1 MNRFLSI
8 TIACVVCSLAACIAP
23 GGGNDSVSITMFQAS
38 PTSIEAGQTSH
49 LMITVNPPDAQVTIA
64 EVGDMTGRTVIPV
77 SPRVTTTYHLIATNG
92 SAQAEGTVT
101 ISVGQQNVIAIGVD
115 VKPET
120 ATAGDLLAVS
130 LTAIGTNGLA
140 TPSYRGTVHLSSSD
154 PQAVLPADLTFTEL
168 DAGAKLIKVA
178 LKTAGVNSLLATDMA
193 GGPRRGTAVITVMPA
208 AAATCATSQAPTSA
222 VAGSLVGMAVAIHDA
237 FGNVATNYTG
247 TMRLTTTDPR
257 ATVPGNVVF
266 GPADAGSHAFSA
278 ALFTTGVQT
287 LSAMDTAKASL
298 HCDTILAVM
307 PAAPKLVIA
316 VPASANA
323 GYPVNISVMVKDLFD
338 NAMPNYAGTV
348 SFASTD
354 AGAMMPAPITF
365 NGGQAGVATASA
377 TFMTL
382 GPQTISASDGGT
394 PLATGSG
401 LTDVHGLAYTAP
413 TTGRVRLVAN
423 AAQSNAQLVQLD
435 LVANERLEISSFFG
449 GGPGSFASG
458 MNLPLDTT
466 RVGGDSPLLTSGNAL
481 VVGGIPPVSA
491 ARIGATDHVLYTV
504 VSRKRVPGTVF
515 TQTTEVQAG
524 QVFYSVRL
532 RLQPTATAGPVF
544 DGAQPS
550 PLFLAAVRDQYGDNF
565 VTQADFGIGKLEVQ

>member
-8 TIACVVCSLAACIAP
+8 TTACVICSIAACAP
-23 GGGNDSVSITMFQAS
+23 TGEKDSVSITMFQAS
-38 PTSIEAGQTSH
+38 PASIEAGQTSN
-49 LMITVNPPDAQVTIA
+49 LMITVNPPDAQVSIT
-64 EVGDMTGRTVIPV
+64 EVGDMTGRTVISVKPT
-77 SPRVTTTYHLIATNG
+77 VTTTYHLTATNG
-92 SAQAEGTVT
+92 NSQAEATVT
-101 ISVGQQNVIAIGVD
+101 ISVGPQNVIAIGVD
-115 VKPET
+115 LKTET

-154 PQAVLPADLTFTEL
+154 PQAVLPTDITFGVA
-168 DAGAKLIKVA
+168 DAGQKLVKVA
-178 LKTAGVNSLLATDMA
+178 LKTAGVNSVVATDTA
-193 GGPRRGTAVITVMPA
+193 GGPRRGTAVVTVMPA
-208 AAATCATSQAPTSA
+208 AAVTCAASQAPTSA

-247 TMRLTTTDPR
+247 TMGVTTTDPR
-257 ATVPGNVVF
+257 ATLPGTVVF

-278 ALFTTGVQT
+278 VLITTGVQT
-287 LSAMDTAKASL
+287 LSAVDTANASL

-365 NGGQAGVATASA
+365 TGGQAGVATASA
-377 TFMTL
+377 TFMTV
-382 GPQTISASDGGT
+382 GPQTITASDGGT
-394 PLATGSG
+394 PLATGIA
-401 LTDVHGLAYTAP
+401 LTDVHGLVYTGPA
-413 TTGRVRLVAN
+413 TGRVRLVAN

-466 RVGGDSPLLTSGNAL
+466 RAGGDSPLLTSGNAL
-481 VVGGIPPVSA
+481 VVGGIPPVSV
-491 ARIGATDHVLYTV
+491 ARIGATDHVLYTA

-532 RLQPTATAGPVF
+532 RLQPTATVGPVF